1 MERICGLTKKS
12 VRKGI
17 MNFKMVRYQ
26 DVPSELWDRWVF
38 KIKESTYLHSS
49 KFLNF
54 LHSMIEPESRL
65 TFALIE
71 NEDRPVALC
80 PFGVS
85 KNKIGGVEFVEASW
99 KGAPLGAAAQRAEIK
114 PSLRMKT
121 QRAVHDCYSGL
132 LKERGAKRCC
142 LRLHPVSL
150 DLLEGTKTAAL
161 SQFSLL
167 QEGYEPHPQ
176 NTLVIDLKNDEETL
190 LLYVSRYQKKHIKKS
205 VKDGLRFIEYTQSSI
220 GLEEMFSEYQ
230 KAHFKSAGRL
240 TRPQESF
247 DLMLKFIKE
256 GAARLFVVF
265 AEETPISFLYCGEFH
280 GFAFGWS
287 QANVDEFEKRHS
299 PRHLLEWGA
308 IMSYKKRGFAFYE
321 LGTIWY
327 TPQLYKMPTPKEFSK
342 SEFKRR
348 YGGVLM
354 PDLEFEKVFDKDLW
368 VSLHQHRMEQFL
380 QSGYFEEGV
389 GACEDEN

>member
-1 MERICGLTKKS
+1 
-12 VRKGI
+12 
-17 MNFKMVRYQ
+17 MNFKVVKYQ
-26 DVPSELWDRWVF
+26 DVPNELWDSWVLQ
-38 KIKESTYLHSS
+38 IKESTYLHSS
-49 KFLNF
+49 MFLNF
-54 LHSMIEPESRL
+54 LHAMIEPENRL
-65 TFALIE
+65 TFALVE

-85 KNKIGGVEFVEASW
+85 RNNIGGMEFLEASW
-99 KGAPLGAAAQRAEIK
+99 NGAPLGVAAQRVEIK

-121 QRAVHDCYSGL
+121 QRVVQDCYGGL
-132 LKERGAKRCC
+132 LKDKGAKRCR

-161 SQFSLL
+161 SQFALL
-167 QEGYEPHPQ
+167 QDGYEPHPQ
-176 NTLVIDLKNDEETL
+176 NTLVVDLQNDEETL

-205 VKDGLRFIEYTQSSI
+205 VRDGLKFVEYAQTSK
-220 GLEEMFSEYQ
+220 GLDEMFSEYQ
-230 KAHFKSAGRL
+230 KTHFKSAGRL

-247 DLMLKFIKE
+247 DLMLKFIKS
-256 GAARLFVVF
+256 GNARLFVVF

-287 QANVDEFEKRHS
+287 QANVDEFEKRYS

-308 IMSYKKRGFAFYE
+308 ILSYKKRGFKFYE

-327 TPQLYKMPTPKEFSK
+327 TPQVYKMPTHKELSK

-354 PDLEFEKVFDKDLW
+354 PDLEFEKIFDRELW
-368 VSLHQHRMEQFL
+368 IGLHQYRMEQFL
-380 QSGYFEEGV
+380 QSGYFDEGAA
-389 GACEDEN
+389 ACEDDG